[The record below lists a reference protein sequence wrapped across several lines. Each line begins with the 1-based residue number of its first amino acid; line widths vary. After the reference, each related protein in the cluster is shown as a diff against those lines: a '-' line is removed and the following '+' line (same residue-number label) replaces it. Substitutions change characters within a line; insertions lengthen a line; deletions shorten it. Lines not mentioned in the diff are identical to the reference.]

1 MQLSLFATQS
11 AKKKRKVPSYF
22 QFDWN
27 RKLNFLSQTAVQSD
41 LVNAVLPD
49 SIVETYKSGSSG
61 KTDLLGYMAAGA
73 NIGVCAID
81 ASKPVLLLIAQ
92 YVSAGGQ
99 AFIDSGAFRNF
110 KARIKDETFPHLDF
124 DKVFQCYDTVIE
136 ASEDIRTLI
145 LVAPDEVGNQEQS
158 FQLLCR
164 YQKDVKALQDRG
176 AQIMVP
182 LQKGRLSLTEHY
194 YRCRKLL
201 GFDFICGL
209 PSNAKAVSS
218 HEINQFLINVSPTS
232 VHFLGTAESGLVHE
246 AKFKSPDT
254 HFTCDAT
261 LIRKHIGQNRLL
273 TEMQSQIVDDAL
285 CCALHGNGHSRV
297 SDSASWD
304 ETEVL
309 GDLIGF
315 IDAMNKNT
323 VRRFAL
329 ALSTSYREVISCE
342 DNDELWS
349 HLDERNHGYAH
360 HYVMSFVAKECA
372 RHISP
377 QVRKSVVHE
386 LASLN
391 II

>member
-1 MQLSLFATQS
+1 MGGQLMQLSLFATQS

-164 YQKDVKALQDRG
+164 YQKDVKALQDR
-176 AQIMVP
+176 
-182 LQKGRLSLTEHY
+182 
-194 YRCRKLL
+194 
-201 GFDFICGL
+201 
-209 PSNAKAVSS
+209 
-218 HEINQFLINVSPTS
+218 
-232 VHFLGTAESGLVHE
+232 
-246 AKFKSPDT
+246 
-254 HFTCDAT
+254 
-261 LIRKHIGQNRLL
+261 
-273 TEMQSQIVDDAL
+273 
-285 CCALHGNGHSRV
+285 
-297 SDSASWD
+297 
-304 ETEVL
+304 
-309 GDLIGF
+309 
-315 IDAMNKNT
+315 
-323 VRRFAL
+323 
-329 ALSTSYREVISCE
+329 
-342 DNDELWS
+342 
-349 HLDERNHGYAH
+349 
-360 HYVMSFVAKECA
+360 
-372 RHISP
+372 
-377 QVRKSVVHE
+377 
-386 LASLN
+386 
-391 II
+391 